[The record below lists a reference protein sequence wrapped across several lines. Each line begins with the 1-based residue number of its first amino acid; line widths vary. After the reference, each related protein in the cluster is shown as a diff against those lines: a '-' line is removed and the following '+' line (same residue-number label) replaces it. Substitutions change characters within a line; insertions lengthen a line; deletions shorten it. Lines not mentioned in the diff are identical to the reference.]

1 MRTIG
6 NDLSAK
12 KQNNFI
18 ASGTLDNGA
27 SVIVNADGTVSS
39 VVQTAFTS
47 ANGNVAETSSSSAS
61 YDFTACYDSTN
72 KRVVAFY
79 NRTDS
84 LVAQVGSISGT
95 TITFLQEN
103 VITYDT
109 PGEMNCFFIPPTA
122 SRNAKIGLVYRIT
135 SGTSGIKCNICEITD
150 GTGTLSYINT
160 SSATIISS
168 TGRYPRAAYDP
179 DNDLIVIM
187 YRNQNNGNCVAVSCN
202 FTGVGLSTSVTV
214 PGSEQ
219 TIKSQYLSTDAGK
232 FFITYDTNANRFVFI
247 YFDGSTGYPR
257 SKVGY
262 VSNTGTGA
270 MTFGSEVIVES
281 ASMSGPY
288 MGNIIYDPDQKKV
301 VLLYKTSSGGGQI
314 TPGTVS
320 GNSITWGQKWGI
332 DGSMTT
338 ANLVYDS
345 QAKKVLVFYM
355 NTSNNYGR
363 MREVTVNDDGTLTV
377 GSESVPLSQDLS
389 GSTQFGLA
397 HDSDQN
403 VNAVFFRK
411 VSSSNRFAGM
421 CIRLAHLSENLTSEN
436 FIGMPESRVANSAT
450 ATVKTQGAIAKNAFN
465 NGYVITV
472 QNVSGNN
479 KYFIDG
485 VQQDELYLY
494 RGNTYF
500 FDWSAATTHPFSFS
514 TTSDGTHN
522 SGSEYT
528 TGVTK
533 DNSAYTTSITV
544 DSSAPSILY
553 YYCSAHSGMGD
564 SATIANV
571 IPGKTYYV
579 QKSGI
584 LKTTADT
591 PSVVAGTALSTTE
604 LIVKG

>member
-47 ANGNVAETSSSSAS
+47 ADGNVAETSSSSAS

-103 VITYDT
+103 VITYST
-109 PGEMNCFFIPPTA
+109 PTEMNCFFIPPTA

-160 SSATIISS
+160 SSSTIISS

-187 YRNQNNGNCVAVSCN
+187 YRNQSNGNCVAVSCN

-219 TIKSQYLSTDAGK
+219 TIKSGFLSADAGK

-257 SKVGY
+257 SKVGF
-262 VSNTGTGA
+262 VHTPSSGA
-270 MTFGSEVIVES
+270 MTAGSEVIVES
-281 ASMSGPY
+281 SAMSGAY
-288 MGNIIYDPDQKKV
+288 MGNI
-301 VLLYKTSSGGGQI
+301 
-314 TPGTVS
+314 TVS
-320 GNSITWGQKWGI
+320 YTH
-332 DGSMTT
+332 
-338 ANLVYDS
+338 L
-345 QAKKVLVFYM
+345 
-355 NTSNNYGR
+355 
-363 MREVTVNDDGTLTV
+363 TL
-377 GSESVPLSQDLS
+377 P
-389 GSTQFGLA
+389 
-397 HDSDQN
+397 
-403 VNAVFFRK
+403 
-411 VSSSNRFAGM
+411 
-421 CIRLAHLSENLTSEN
+421 
-436 FIGMPESRVANSAT
+436 
-450 ATVKTQGAIAKNAFN
+450 
-465 NGYVITV
+465 
-472 QNVSGNN
+472 
-479 KYFIDG
+479 
-485 VQQDELYLY
+485 
-494 RGNTYF
+494 
-500 FDWSAATTHPFSFS
+500 
-514 TTSDGTHN
+514 
-522 SGSEYT
+522 
-528 TGVTK
+528 TK
-533 DNSAYTTSITV
+533 A
-544 DSSAPSILY
+544 
-553 YYCSAHSGMGD
+553 
-564 SATIANV
+564 
-571 IPGKTYYV
+571 
-579 QKSGI
+579 
-584 LKTTADT
+584 
-591 PSVVAGTALSTTE
+591 
-604 LIVKG
+604 

>member
-47 ANGNVAETSSSSAS
+47 ADGNVTENSSVSGS

-79 NRTDS
+79 NRSDS

-103 VITYDT
+103 VITYST
-109 PGEMNCFFIPPTA
+109 PAEMNCFFIPPTA
-122 SRNAKIGLVYRIT
+122 SRNAKIGLVYRLT
-135 SGTSGIKCNICEITD
+135 SGSTGIKCNICEITD

-160 SSATIISS
+160 SSS
-168 TGRYPRAAYDP
+168 TNITSNGRYPRAAYDP
-179 DNDLIVIM
+179 DNDLVVIM
-187 YRNQNNGNCVAVSCN
+187 YRNQSNGNCVALSCN
-202 FTGVGLSTSVTV
+202 FTGTGLSTAVTV

-219 TIKSQYLSTDAGK
+219 TIKNQFLSSDAGK

-257 SKVGY
+257 SKVGF
-262 VSNTGTGA
+262 VNTPASGA
-270 MTFGSEVIVES
+270 MTMGSEVTIES
-281 ASMSGPY
+281 SAMSGPY
-288 MGNIIYDPDQKKV
+288 YGNIIYDPDQKKV
-301 VLLYKTSSGGGQI
+301 ILLYRTSGGGGKI
-314 TPGTVS
+314 IAGTVS
-320 GNSITWGQKWGI
+320 GTSITWGTAVAV

-345 QAKKVLVFYM
+345 QAKKVLVLYM

-363 MREVTVNDDGTLTV
+363 IREVTVNGTTLTV

-389 GSTQFGLA
+389 TTTQFGLA

-403 VNAVFFRK
+403 VNYVTFRK
-411 VSSSNRFAGM
+411 SSSGGRFAAM

-485 VQQDELYLY
+485 VQQDTLTLY

-500 FDWSAATTHPFSFS
+500 FDWSAASTHPFSFS

-544 DSSAPSILY
+544 DSSAPNTLY
-553 YYCSAHSGMGD
+553 YYCSAHSGMGG
-564 SATIANV
+564 SATISNV
-571 IPGKTYYV
+571 IPGRTYYV
-579 QKSGI
+579 QKNGI